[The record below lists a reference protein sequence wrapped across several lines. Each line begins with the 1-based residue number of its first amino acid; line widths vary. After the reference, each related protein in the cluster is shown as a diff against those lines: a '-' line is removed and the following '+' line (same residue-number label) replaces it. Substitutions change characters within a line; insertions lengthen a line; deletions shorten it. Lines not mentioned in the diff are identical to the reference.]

1 METTVHLTDVF
12 IISMIAAIV
21 IYDVL
26 AAWHFGLRG
35 TVSHSVRYW
44 AKRYLWLAVVAGI
57 LIGHWFF

>member
-1 METTVHLTDVF
+1 METTIHLTDCF
-12 IISMIAAIV
+12 ILAIIAIIV

-26 AAWHFGLRG
+26 AAWHFGPCG

-44 AKRYLWLAVVAGI
+44 TRRYLWLAVIVGI